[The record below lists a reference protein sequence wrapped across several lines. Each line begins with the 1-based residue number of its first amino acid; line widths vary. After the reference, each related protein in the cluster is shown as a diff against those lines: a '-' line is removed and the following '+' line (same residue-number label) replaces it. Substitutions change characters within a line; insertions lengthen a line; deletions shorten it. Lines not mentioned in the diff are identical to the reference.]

1 MLLRNNFL
9 FSGNCAIINRL
20 IGVDAV
26 KKRILLFVLATMT
39 ALLFT
44 GCAMQ
49 TVEEMYAL
57 PRRSEEFN
65 DMQSA
70 IDTAMY
76 GMTYASPQSGEN
88 QQTVQM
94 ADLDGDGQDEILVFA
109 KGATEKPLQVLI
121 FTQDENGRV
130 RTMETIG
137 SNGLAFE
144 QVEYV
149 DFDNDPGLELVV
161 GIRVADQV
169 QRSVSVYSFKNG
181 DAELMLMN
189 GYSKFVTC
197 DLDENGRAELMVL
210 RPGEQ
215 ETQWGT
221 AVLYHFGNSQ
231 IERSAEMSLSET
243 PENIRRIMQG
253 KLENGTPAIFV
264 ASAVGQDAVVTD
276 VLTIKNNQLINLA
289 FSADV
294 NTSVQ
299 TLHNYYVYA
308 EDIDGDGVVEIPSI
322 ITMKPVSSWD
332 LEEEKNLLRWYS
344 FDDNGWEYDK
354 LFTFHNYLGGWY
366 LRLDSSWASR
376 MTVEQLGNIYDFYL
390 WDESYQA
397 ATPLFT
403 LYVFTGGPRDEEA
416 VRNGR
421 FALYRSEGIAYAA
434 SIDEA
439 AAEYEIT
446 EDYLIDSFRLIRQDW
461 QTGET

>member
-1 MLLRNNFL
+1 M
-9 FSGNCAIINRL
+9 
-20 IGVDAV
+20 
-26 KKRILLFVLATMT
+26 KKRILFLLLVSLT

-57 PRRSEEFN
+57 PKRSEEFN
-65 DMQSA
+65 EMQSA

-94 ADLDGDGQDEILVFA
+94 ADLNGDNVDEILVFA

-121 FTQDENGRV
+121 FTQEENGRV

-149 DFDNDPGLELVV
+149 NFDNQPGLELVV

-169 QRSVSVYSFKNG
+169 QRSVAVYTFKNG
-181 DAELMLMN
+181 DAELMLLN

-197 DLDENGRAELMVL
+197 DLDEDGCSELMVL
-210 RPGEQ
+210 RKGEQ

-221 AVLYHFGNSQ
+221 AVLYHFGNGQ
-231 IERSAEMSLSET
+231 IERSAEMSLSER

-253 KLENGTPAIFV
+253 RLENGIPAIFV
-264 ASAVGQDAVVTD
+264 ASAVERDAVVTD
-276 VLTIKNNQLINLA
+276 VLTIKDHQLINLA
-289 FSADV
+289 FSSDV
-294 NTSVQ
+294 NTTVQ
-299 TLHNYYVYA
+299 TLQNYYVYA
-308 EDIDGDGVVEIPSI
+308 EDIDEDGVVEIPSM
-322 ITMKPVSSWD
+322 ITMKPVSVRD
-332 LEEEKNLLRWYS
+332 HGEEKNLLRWYS

-354 LFTFHNYLGGWY
+354 LFTFHNHVGGWY
-366 LRLDSSWASR
+366 LQLDSSWASR
-376 MTVEQLGNIYDFYL
+376 ITVEQQGGVYSFYL

-403 LYVFTGGPRDEEA
+403 LYVFTGSTRDEEA
-416 VRNGR
+416 VKDGR
-421 FALYRSEGIAYAA
+421 FALHRAEGIAYAA
-434 SIDEA
+434 SLAEA

-446 EDYLIDSFRLIRQDW
+446 EDYLTDSFRLIRQDW

>member
-1 MLLRNNFL
+1 M
-9 FSGNCAIINRL
+9 
-20 IGVDAV
+20 
-26 KKRILLFVLATMT
+26 KKRIMLPVLLLLT

-57 PRRSEEFN
+57 PKRSEEFN
-65 DMQSA
+65 EMQSA

-94 ADLDGDGQDEILVFA
+94 ADLDGDGVDEILVFA

-121 FTQDENGRV
+121 FTQGEDGRV

-149 DFDNDPGLELVV
+149 NFDNQPGLELVV

-169 QRSVSVYSFKNG
+169 QRSVAVYTFKNG

-197 DLDENGRAELMVL
+197 DLDEDGSSELMVL

-221 AVLYHFGNSQ
+221 AVLYHFGSGQ
-231 IERSAEMSLSET
+231 IARSAEMSLSEA

-253 KLENGTPAIFV
+253 KLENGTPAIFI
-264 ASAVGQDAVVTD
+264 ASAVEQDSVVTD
-276 VLTIKNNQLINLA
+276 ILTIKDRQLINLA
-289 FSADV
+289 FSSDV

-299 TLHNYYVYA
+299 TLHNYFVYA
-308 EDIDGDGVVEIPSI
+308 EDIDEDGVVEIPSM
-322 ITMKPVSSWD
+322 ITMKPVSNWNPA
-332 LEEEKNLLRWYS
+332 EEKNLLRWYS

-354 LFTFHNYLGGWY
+354 LFTFHNYVGGWY
-366 LRLDSSWASR
+366 LQLNSSWASR
-376 MTVEQLGNIYDFYL
+376 ITVEQMGGVYVFYL
-390 WDESYQA
+390 WDEFYQS

-403 LYVFTGGPRDEEA
+403 LYVFTGSARDEEA
-416 VRNGR
+416 VKNGR

-434 SIDEA
+434 SLSEA
-439 AAEYEIT
+439 AAEYAIT

>member
-1 MLLRNNFL
+1 M
-9 FSGNCAIINRL
+9 
-20 IGVDAV
+20 
-26 KKRILLFVLATMT
+26 KKRILFSVLVTLT

-57 PRRSEEFN
+57 PKRSEEFN
-65 DMQSA
+65 EMQSA

-94 ADLDGDGQDEILVFA
+94 ADLDGDGIDEILVFA

-121 FTQDENGRV
+121 FTQEENGRV

-149 DFDNDPGLELVV
+149 DFDNQPGLELVV

-169 QRSVSVYSFKNG
+169 QRSVAVYTFKNG

-197 DLDENGRAELMVL
+197 DLDENGCSELMVL

-221 AVLYHFGNSQ
+221 AVLYHFGNGQ

-253 KLENGTPAIFV
+253 KLENGIPAIFI

-276 VLTIKNNQLINLA
+276 VLTIKDSQLINLA
-289 FSADV
+289 FFSDV

-299 TLHNYYVYA
+299 TLRNYYVYA
-308 EDIDGDGVVEIPSI
+308 EDIDEDGVVEIPSVI
-322 ITMKPVSSWD
+322 AMKPVSYWNN
-332 LEEEKNLLRWYS
+332 EEEKYLLRWYS

-354 LFTFHNYLGGWY
+354 LFTFHNYVGGWY
-366 LRLDSSWASR
+366 LQLNSSWASR
-376 MTVEQLGNIYDFYL
+376 ITVEQLNGVYSFYL
-390 WDESYQA
+390 WDEFYQA

-403 LYVFTGGPRDEEA
+403 LYVFTGSTRDEEA
-416 VRNGR
+416 VKDGR
-421 FALYRSEGIAYAA
+421 FALYRAEGIAYAA
-434 SIDEA
+434 SLSEA

-446 EDYLIDSFRLIRQDW
+446 EDYLINSFRLIRQDW

>member
-1 MLLRNNFL
+1 M
-9 FSGNCAIINRL
+9 
-20 IGVDAV
+20 
-26 KKRILLFVLATMT
+26 KKRILLPVLTTLT

-44 GCAMQ
+44 GCAMR

-57 PRRSEEFN
+57 PKRSEEFN
-65 DMQSA
+65 EMQSA

-94 ADLDGDGQDEILVFA
+94 ADLDGDGIDEILVFA
-109 KGATEKPLQVLI
+109 KGASQKPLQVLI

-149 DFDNDPGLELVV
+149 DFDEEPGSELVV
-161 GIRVADQV
+161 GIRVGDQV
-169 QRSVSVYSFKNG
+169 QRSVAVYTFKNG

-197 DLDENGRAELMVL
+197 DLDQNGRSELMVL
-210 RPGEQ
+210 RSGEQ
-215 ETQWGT
+215 ETQWAT
-221 AVLYHFGNSQ
+221 AVLYHCGSGQ
-231 IERSAEMSLSET
+231 IERSAEISLSET

-253 KLENGTPAIFV
+253 KLENRVPAIFI
-264 ASAVGQDAVVTD
+264 ASTVGRDAVVTD
-276 VLTIKNNQLINLA
+276 VLTIKDNQLINLA
-289 FSADV
+289 FSSDV

-299 TLHNYYVYA
+299 TLRNYYVYA
-308 EDIDGDGVVEIPSI
+308 DDIDEDSVVEIPSI
-322 ITMKPVSSWD
+322 IAMKPVSNWNH
-332 LEEEKNLLRWYS
+332 EEEKYLLRWYS

-354 LFTFHNYLGGWY
+354 LFTFHNYVGGWY
-366 LRLDSSWASR
+366 LQLDNSWASR
-376 MTVEQLGNIYDFYL
+376 ITVEQFNGVFAFYL
-390 WDESYQA
+390 WDESYQVA
-397 ATPLFT
+397 NHLFT
-403 LYVFTGGPRDEEA
+403 LYVFTGSNRDEEA
-416 VRNGR
+416 VKDGR
-421 FALYRSEGIAYAA
+421 FALHRAEGIAYAA
-434 SIDEA
+434 SISESA
-439 AAEYEIT
+439 AVYDIT